1 MTKSVR
7 KLFFISIL
15 IVVTIPLGYSQSN
28 SSSSLEDKINL
39 ASKKQEEIEN
49 KLKEVEKL
57 VNQVRIR
64 VYRKT
69 GFYGR

>member
-1 MTKSVR
+1 VKR
-7 KLFFISIL
+7 LIFIL
-15 IVVTIPLGYSQSN
+15 ILATISAIPLVYSEIAASD
-28 SSSSLEDKINL
+28 SLKHKIDL
-39 ASKKQEEIEN
+39 AFKKQEEIEN
-49 KLKEVEKL
+49 KLKEVEVL